1 VIFIAVKAL
10 LTPVLVVLCAIATRR
25 WGETVGGLLLGLPI
39 TSGPLSV
46 FLFVEH
52 GRSFAEN
59 SARATLLGLLA
70 AAAFCLSYTLIANG
84 RSWWLS
90 LGVAGAVCLG
100 SVALLSQVHLGL
112 ALSMGIV
119 AVILLLLAS
128 TSRDQRPARPLSERA
143 PLARGQLAKRV
154 VLASTIVVGITLS
167 AGALGPV
174 AAGLLAPLPVLVAL
188 MAVSEHRRGDRV
200 AAVGILHGAVL
211 GLWGAAAFFGSV
223 GLLLPEFGPLLTY
236 TVATGA
242 ALVAGVASQGVPR
255 VRRLVLVAL
264 AAH

>member
-1 VIFIAVKAL
+1 MIFIAIKAL
-10 LTPVLVVLCAIATRR
+10 LTPVLVVLCAVATRR
-25 WGETVGGLLLGLPI
+25 WGATVGGLLLGLPI

-52 GRSFAEN
+52 GRSFAES

-70 AAAFCLSYTLIANG
+70 AAAFCLSYALIANG

-90 LGVAGAVCLG
+90 LGVAAAVCLG
-100 SVALLSQVHLGL
+100 AVGLLSQVHLGL
-112 ALSMGIV
+112 ALSMGVV

-128 TSRDQRPARPLSERA
+128 TSRDPQPARPKSERV
-143 PLARGQLAKRV
+143 PLRRRQLAKRV
-154 VLASTIVVGITLS
+154 VLASAVVVGITLS
-167 AGALGPV
+167 AGSLGPV
-174 AAGLLAPLPVLVAL
+174 AAGLLAPLPILVAL
-188 MAVSEHRRGDRV
+188 MAVSEHRRGNRV
-200 AAVGILHGAVL
+200 AAVGIVRGAVL

-242 ALVAGVASQGVPR
+242 AMVAGIASQGVPR
-255 VRRLVLVAL
+255 VRRLVLVAI